1 MPEPG
6 AKLKSRERRL
16 PRYNRCRDRSGEGAL
31 LIVPLHRSLNR
42 ANFPFMTAAL
52 ILINCV
58 VFFCLQSDDERV
70 QQQAFDYYR
79 QAAMERIE
87 FPAFSDWLR
96 THSQDPRRIQLM
108 QRAPDEL
115 KLQLLQ
121 SDEKFLAALHEGQI
135 IAPTREGYTQ
145 WREQRAEFERLWASG
160 FTQSHELRFSEF
172 VPARLFAAMFLHGGF
187 GHLLGNMVFLAILGL
202 LVEGAL
208 GPWLF
213 LAVYLLGG
221 FGANL
226 LSLAWR
232 WGEHG
237 AALGASGAIAAL
249 MGAYC
254 LLWGMRKVRVFYWF
268 FIVFDYVRVPA
279 LVLLPF
285 WFGWE
290 AFNLLFNHGAHVGF
304 DAHAGGILC
313 GALLAFAIRRVGWE
327 RHEFLAADERAE
339 QRDENAIR
347 LQQALQHLGKLEIPA
362 ARDLL
367 QKIDQAE
374 PGQLRVIVALYRCA
388 RYGGK
393 PLELD
398 AAAQRVLAFDARSGD
413 DIREVKAVYDD
424 YAKACAGKPRLPSE
438 SLLRLAK
445 SMLRIDLDA
454 AAEGI
459 LRTLAARSSPPAG
472 LELAWFELVRR
483 AAENTPPWRSRLEYI
498 LQQFPQ
504 SDAAK
509 KARFLL
515 DQA

>member
-1 MPEPG
+1 
-6 AKLKSRERRL
+6 
-16 PRYNRCRDRSGEGAL
+16 L

-52 ILINCV
+52 ILVNCM
-58 VFFCLQSDDERV
+58 VFFFFQSDDERV
-70 QQQAFDYYR
+70 QQQALDYYR
-79 QAAMERIE
+79 QAGLERIE
-87 FPAFSDWLR
+87 FPAFSDWLQ
-96 THSQDPRRIQLM
+96 THGTDPRMLEFM
-108 QRAPDEL
+108 QRAPDDL
-115 KLQLLQ
+115 KLRLLQ
-121 SDEKFLAALHEGQI
+121 SNDPFLVALHDEEI
-135 IAPTREGYTQ
+135 IKPTHEGYVE
-145 WREQRAEFERLWASG
+145 WHAKRSEFERIWASG
-160 FTQSHELRFSEF
+160 FTESHELRFSEF
-172 VPARLFAAMFLHGGF
+172 SPARLFAAMFLHGGI
-187 GHLLGNMVFLAILGL
+187 GHLVGNMVFLAILGL

-221 FGANL
+221 LGANL

-254 LLWGMRKVRVFYWF
+254 LLWGTRKVRVFYWF

-290 AFNLLFNHGAHVGF
+290 AFNLLFNRGAHVGF
-304 DAHAGGILC
+304 DAHAGGILS
-313 GALLAFAIRRVGWE
+313 GALLAFAVRRIGWE
-327 RHEFLAADERAE
+327 RRAFLAEDERAE
-339 QRDENAIR
+339 QRDENAI
-347 LQQALQHLGKLEIPA
+347 LQQQALQHLGRLEILP

-367 QKIDQAE
+367 QKIDRAE
-374 PGQLRVIVALYRCA
+374 PGQLGIVVALYRCA

-393 PLELD
+393 PVEFD

-413 DIREVKAVYDD
+413 DIRELKAVYDD
-424 YAKACAGKPRLPSE
+424 YAKACGGRPRLPAE
-438 SLLRLAK
+438 SLLHLARLL
-445 SMLRIDLDA
+445 LRVDLDVD
-454 AAEGI
+454 AESI
-459 LRTLAARSSPPAG
+459 LRTLATRSPPPAG
-472 LELAWFELVRR
+472 LALAWFDLARR
-483 AAENTPPWRSRLEYI
+483 APEKTPPWRARLEYI

-504 SDAAK
+504 SEAAK

-515 DQA
+515 EHA